1 MVRMLLVLKNS
12 DVGVYL
18 AAASEFLKDNSLKQ
32 AVYPISNQPAACTV
46 YLVTDWVLE
55 ELSCRKCGF
64 GSGANMMMVT
74 LVIVVVMVM
83 IMAMVMVNMVTKQNL
98 APSPAHQPCSSRP
111 H

>member
-12 DVGVYL
+12 DADVDL

-32 AVYPISNQPAACTV
+32 AVHPISNQPTACTV
-46 YLVTDWVLE
+46 YLV
-55 ELSCRKCGF
+55 KCGL
-64 GSGANMMMVT
+64 GSGAYMMMVT
-74 LVIVVVMVM
+74 LVKVVVMVM

-98 APSPAHQPCSSRP
+98 APSPAHQLCSSRP

>member
-1 MVRMLLVLKNS
+1 MMVRMLLVLKNS

-74 LVIVVVMVM
+74 LVIVKVV
-83 IMAMVMVNMVTKQNL
+83 VMVNMVTKQNL